1 MGFRRRAVIALA
13 GCAALA
19 AAPVRAQAF
28 PPTEAG
34 ARALIAQFAPGSTVD
49 VDAAMT
55 RLRPTAT
62 DYRTVYGEP
71 RASRLEA
78 AHRQLWASGQVI
90 AGKAGQTEILVVFAS
105 TDDLIAGKPVAGEF
119 PGGYAKVA
127 GDLRPGVPIVRFKFV
142 EPGKTAGMAFD
153 GLVHV
158 NGRWVFIPGPWRVD

>member
-1 MGFRRRAVIALA
+1 MGIRRRAVIALA
-13 GCAALA
+13 GWAGLA
-19 AAPVRAQAF
+19 AAPARAQAF

-34 ARALIAQFAPGSTVD
+34 ARALIRQFALGSTVD
-49 VDAAMT
+49 AGAAMA

-78 AHRQLWASGQVI
+78 AHRPMWDSGQAI
-90 AGKAGQTEILVVFAS
+90 AAKPGQTEILVVFAS
-105 TDDLIAGKPVAGEF
+105 TDDLIARKPVADEF
-119 PGGYAKVA
+119 PGGYVKVA
-127 GDLRPGVPIVRFKFV
+127 GDLRPGLPIVRFKFV
-142 EPGKTAGMAFD
+142 EPGRTAGMAYD